1 MTTPTAPQLGDKPG
15 NQSSNKPGNR
25 PSSQQSQ
32 KLKVLI
38 VDDEVANLDL
48 LYRTLHHDYL
58 ILRASNG
65 IEALGILDQEQ
76 NVALVIADQR
86 MPRMN
91 GTDLLHQV
99 AERFPQTMR
108 IILTAHADVQDL
120 VDAINSSKVFKYLTK
135 PFRREELLDIVEQAI
150 DTYRTQISTLPNLDR
165 ATEKYRGIFENAVE
179 GIFQTD
185 ADGRFHTANSMMAEI
200 LGFQSTDDLMFDHLK
215 AEFYVYPLRYEEFL
229 EAFSDK
235 DVVSNFESQVYRR
248 DRSKIWIS
256 ENVRA
261 IRTETGEIA
270 GFEGT
275 VQDITARKRAE
286 DESSLLQDL
295 TFAIT
300 MADDFNAALQIALQ
314 KICEFTGWELGEA
327 WVPTIDRKLL
337 ECSTVY
343 HTELEGIQ
351 EFNQKSQKIKLSMG
365 MGFLGRVWGAQ
376 KSEWIWDITK
386 EPITKLLRRDM
397 ALKLGMQANLAIPII
412 AKSELVA
419 IMCFFMTRAKEDD
432 QRLLGL
438 ISAIATQLGTLMQ
451 RRRDEE
457 VIRTMNEE
465 LAKARDAALESS
477 RAKSTFVANMSHELR
492 TPLNAIIGYSE
503 MLQEDAVELGHPDF
517 VSDLQKIESAGKHLL
532 AIINDILDLSKIE
545 AGKMEI
551 YAEEFA
557 VIDVVQDITE
567 ALQPLMLRNGNV
579 LLLECPEHIG
589 QVFTD
594 ITRLRQCLWN
604 LLGNAC
610 KFTRDGV
617 VTFRVDRLFR
627 HDEPWVSFQV
637 SDTGIGMTDEQLG
650 KLFQAFM
657 QADSSTT
664 RRFGG
669 TGLGLAITRRLTQM
683 MGGKITVQ
691 SVLGEGSTFTL
702 QIPARIPQN
711 QQPEALMSFFL
722 NDGTV

>member
-1 MTTPTAPQLGDKPG
+1 MTATTVTPSVSQPG
-15 NQSSNKPGNR
+15 SKF
-25 PSSQQSQ
+25 
-32 KLKVLI
+32 KVLV
-38 VDDEVANLDL
+38 VDDEVENLDL
-48 LYRTLHHDYL
+48 LYRTLHHDYCV
-58 ILRASNG
+58 LRANNG
-65 IEALGILDQEQ
+65 IEALGILEREQ

-135 PFRREELLDIVEQAI
+135 PFRREELLDIVEQAVQN
-150 DTYRTQISTLPNLDR
+150 YRAQISALPSIDR
-165 ATEKYRGIFENAVE
+165 NSEKYRGIFENAVE

-185 ADGRFHTANSMMAEI
+185 LNGNFHTANSMMAEI

-215 AEFYVYPLRYEEFL
+215 SDFYVQPQRYAEFLA
-229 EAFSDK
+229 AFANS
-235 DVVSNFESQVYRR
+235 DVVVNFESQVYRR

-261 IRTETGEIA
+261 IRSESGDLV

-343 HTELEGIQ
+343 HTALEGIA

-365 MGFLGRVWGAQ
+365 MGFLGRVWSAQ
-376 KSEWIWDITK
+376 KPEWIWDITQ
-386 EPITKLLRRDM
+386 EPITKLLRKDM
-397 ALKLGMQANLAIPII
+397 ALQLGMRAHLAIPIT
-412 AKSELVA
+412 AKSEIVA
-419 IMCFFMTRAKEDD
+419 IMCFFMTKAKEDD

-477 RAKSTFVANMSHELR
+477 RAKSTFLANMSHELR

-503 MLQEDAVELGHPDF
+503 MLKEDALELGHQDF
-517 VSDLQKIESAGKHLL
+517 VADLQKIESAGKHLL

-557 VIDVVQDITE
+557 VIDMVQDITE
-567 ALQPLMLRNGNV
+567 AIQPLMVRNGNV
-579 LLLECPEHIG
+579 LLLECPDHIG
-589 QVFTD
+589 TVFTD

-617 VTFRVDRLFR
+617 VTFKVDRCLQNN
-627 HDEPWVSFQV
+627 EAWVSFQV
-637 SDTGIGMTDEQLG
+637 SDTGIGMTDEQVAR
-650 KLFQAFM
+650 LFQAFM

-669 TGLGLAITRRLTQM
+669 TGLGLAITKRLTQM

-691 SVLGEGSTFTL
+691 SVLGKGSTFTL
-702 QIPARIPQN
+702 QIPARIPQP
-711 QQPEALMSFFL
+711 QLSEPLVSVFA
-722 NDGTV
+722 DV